1 MPENGLNIA
10 FRVAALAA
18 DGQVLA
24 AGPSWRPKWGA
35 QVADAVVPPLDP
47 SAWATTGIGDV
58 LLATAEQIT
67 QRLERVQGATAE
79 NPGNEDDDS
88 IAFPD
93 NEGYVPPGATA
104 VTPGANAG
112 RGSLY
117 PRELFRCGLPVADRE
132 PAKVP

>member
-67 QRLERVQGATAE
+67 QARKSPRGYGRESYER
-79 NPGNEDDDS
+79 
-88 IAFPD
+88 
-93 NEGYVPPGATA
+93 
-104 VTPGANAG
+104 
-112 RGSLY
+112 R
-117 PRELFRCGLPVADRE
+117 RR
-132 PAKVP
+132 